1 MRHAWI
7 GLAAFAAVG
16 LVATRVEAQVKIGV
30 VDLQRAL
37 QSVND
42 GKKAKEKLEAEV
54 KKRQKS
60 FDKMQDDVKKLKDE
74 LEKQISVMS
83 EDVKRKKLEEY
94 QRKLME
100 VQDYYLNNQR
110 ELAEM
115 EAQLTRPILDRFH
128 RILQE
133 IGAKEKY
140 TVILDRQAAV
150 YWEAGTDLT
159 DRLIQEYNAGK
170 GK

>member
-1 MRHAWI
+1 MQRWLLTLAVAF
-7 GLAAFAAVG
+7 LAARP
-16 LVATRVEAQVKIGV
+16 LSAQVKIGV

-37 QSVND
+37 QTVND
-42 GKKAKEKLEAEV
+42 GKRAKEKLEREV
-54 KKRQKS
+54 KKRQKD
-60 FDKMQDDVKKLKDE
+60 FDRMQDELKKLKEE
-74 LEKQISVMS
+74 LEQKMSLMS
-83 EDVKRKKLEEY
+83 EETKKQKMQEY
-94 QRKLME
+94 QRRLME

-115 EAQLTRPILDRFH
+115 EADLTRPILERFQ

-133 IGAKEKY
+133 IGAKEGY
-140 TVILDRQAAV
+140 TIIVDRQAVHFAD
-150 YWEAGTDLT
+150 AATDLT